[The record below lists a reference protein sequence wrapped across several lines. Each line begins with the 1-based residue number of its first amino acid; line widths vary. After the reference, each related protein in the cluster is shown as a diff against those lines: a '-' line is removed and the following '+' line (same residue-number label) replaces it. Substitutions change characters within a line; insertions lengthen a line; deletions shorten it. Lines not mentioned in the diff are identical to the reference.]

1 MANIWRD
8 RPSGATAATGNSLGL
23 LYPDRPMCVVRGA
36 DSSYTHTHTHTHTWP
51 IIKLAAIEMFPYIF
65 AHAKKCLERI
75 THTRSHTPVKCGYT
89 HRMEHDIFLF
99 LTWSTK
105 EKNVA
110 MLFDTHTLGEKF
122 SFCFK
127 LKKKKMSCVW
137 GEKVYYLCVFL
148 FNVVVDTTTFPHV
161 LSLTPHGLSY
171 SLRLTRPDRDPVDKK
186 AAAAAVARRLNCLPP
201 SLVQS

>member
-36 DSSYTHTHTHTHTWP
+36 DSSYTHTHTHTWP
-51 IIKLAAIEMFPYIF
+51 IMKLAAIEMFPYIF

-127 LKKKKMSCVW
+127 LKKKKCRVC
-137 GEKVYYLCVFL
+137 EVKKCIIFVFFYL
-148 FNVVVDTTTFPHV
+148 T
-161 LSLTPHGLSY
+161 SW
-171 SLRLTRPDRDPVDKK
+171 LTRRLSHTFSLSHLTGWAIRWDWRGRTETQSRK
-186 AAAAAVARRLNCLPP
+186 RR
-201 SLVQS
+201 QRRQWRGG